1 MPQIELTAGQVSYED
16 TGGDGPPIVLL
27 HGLLMASSLWDQ
39 VAAELEPD
47 FRCIRPTVPLGAHPR
62 PMRANADLSL
72 AGQVRLLVEFLDRL
86 ELEDATLVFND
97 WCGAQ
102 ILIAEGWDKR
112 VGRLVFAS
120 CETYDNYPPGLPGRA
135 VGLPALIPG
144 GYFAALKP
152 LRLKPLR
159 RLPLTFGW
167 MSKRPVPDE
176 LIDRW
181 LEPAWSQALVRRDL
195 RKYAGDTR
203 EGRRR
208 LRDANESL
216 ASFQKPVLVAWASE
230 DRVMPIECGR
240 RLAASFPNSRFVE
253 IADSGTLIPIDQ
265 PRTLAGEISQF
276 VAEQRSHDHSAG
288 RAQ

>member
-1 MPQIELTAGQVSYED
+1 MWAG
-16 TGGDGPPIVLL
+16 T
-27 HGLLMASSLWDQ
+27 
-39 VAAELEPD
+39 VAAPAFLAEDAGRDPYRVTLHASGRAFTGEAA
-47 FRCIRPTVPLGAHPR
+47 RAGAHVMAAFDHILVPEICVASLGR
-62 PMRANADLSL
+62 P
-72 AGQVRLLVEFLDRL
+72 RLLVPLS
-86 ELEDATLVFND
+86 T
-97 WCGAQ
+97 
-102 ILIAEGWDKR
+102 
-112 VGRLVFAS
+112 
-120 CETYDNYPPGLPGRA
+120 

-152 LRLKPLR
+152 LRFKPLR

-230 DRVMPIECGR
+230 DRVTPIECGR

-265 PRTLAGEISQF
+265 PLTLAGEISKF
-276 VAEQRSHDHSAG
+276 VAEQPSHDHSAG